1 MAGGAGG
8 GADEAAEVGG
18 APSESSRRLTL
29 GARVGTCPRTARWGS
44 HAVAIARTIERKL
57 HAVGLDPSL
66 VGVPLGAEVDG
77 VADILPKLTRQAYTS
92 ANSLPL
98 PRRQCFVGGT
108 RNAGRPAAGPAKCSC
123 KTWPEATKSSLVGRR
138 GALSRAFSAPVRP
151 STRESLR
158 SGMMREAC
166 PCVRPTA
173 GPGWGPCGTRLRGQ
187 GKGKSDATG
196 RYGTLRD
203 AFPRVR
209 LAVGRLR
216 DPCGTCPGWPG
227 QGEIAP
233 AGRLP
238 RLAYIL
244 L

>member
-1 MAGGAGG
+1 MKYTVDGRHIFPLSSPTDQFRLVVDGP
-8 GADEAAEVGG
+8 
-18 APSESSRRLTL
+18 PSREKRPLPS
-29 GARVGTCPRTARWGS
+29 P
-44 HAVAIARTIERKL
+44 IARHR
-57 HAVGLDPSL
+57 
-66 VGVPLGAEVDG
+66 
-77 VADILPKLTRQAYTS
+77 VAHILPKLTRQAYTS

-173 GPGWGPCGTRLRGQ
+173 GPGWDPCGTRLRGQ

-216 DPCGTCPGWPG
+216 DPCGTCSGWPG